1 MSKGLILLTSAVF
14 FFYGLAFAI
23 APNSML
29 SHATGGYATSAS
41 MLVDMRATYGGMS
54 VGVGV
59 ALVLFLLSQ
68 KTSTHST
75 GLLAVIFINGSMATG
90 RIIGLVSDGET
101 NSTMHFYLMLEVG
114 VSLLALYLFKSEKTG
129 D

>member
-29 SHATGGYATSAS
+29 SQATGGYATSAS

-54 VGVGV
+54 VGV

-75 GLLAVIFINGSMATG
+75 GLLAVIFVNGSMATG

-114 VSLLALYLFKSEKTG
+114 VSLLALYLFKSEKAEG
-129 D
+129 

>member
-29 SHATGGYATSAS
+29 SQATGGYATSTS

-54 VGVGV
+54 VGV

-75 GLLAVIFINGSMATG
+75 GLLAVIFVNGSMATG

-114 VSLLALYLFKSEKTG
+114 VSLLALYLFKSEKAG
-129 D
+129 G

>member
-29 SHATGGYATSAS
+29 SQATGGYATSTS

-54 VGVGV
+54 VGV

-68 KTSTHST
+68 KRQHIVQACWPSF
-75 GLLAVIFINGSMATG
+75 LSMG
-90 RIIGLVSDGET
+90 VWRQGESSVWSAMVKPT
-101 NSTMHFYLMLEVG
+101 VQCISI
-114 VSLLALYLFKSEKTG
+114 
-129 D
+129 

>member
-29 SHATGGYATSAS
+29 SHATGGYATSES

-54 VGVGV
+54 VGV
-59 ALVLFLLSQ
+59 ALILFLLSQ
-68 KTSTHST
+68 KPSTLT
-75 GLLAVIFINGSMATG
+75 MGLLAVIFVNASMATG
-90 RIIGLVSDGET
+90 RIIGLVSDGEA
-101 NSTMHFYLMLEVG
+101 NSTMYFYLMLEVG
-114 VSLLALYLFKSEKTG
+114 VSLPALYLFKSEKTG
-129 D
+129 G

>member
-41 MLVDMRATYGGMS
+41 MLVDIRATYGGMS
-54 VGVGV
+54 IGV
-59 ALVLFLLSQ
+59 ALILFLLSQ
-68 KTSTHST
+68 KTSTHNT
-75 GLLAVIFINGSMATG
+75 GLLAVIFVNPGAFFSLIGPGVYLATAVGSAYYWA
-90 RIIGLVSDGET
+90 R
-101 NSTMHFYLMLEVG
+101 
-114 VSLLALYLFKSEKTG
+114 
-129 D
+129 

>member
-29 SHATGGYATSAS
+29 SHTTGGYATSAS
-41 MLVDMRATYGGMS
+41 MLVDIRATYGGMS
-54 VGVGV
+54 VGV
-59 ALVLFLLSQ
+59 ALILFLLSQ
-68 KTSTHST
+68 KPSTLT
-75 GLLAVIFINGSMATG
+75 MGLLAVIFVNASMATG

-114 VSLLALYLFKSEKTG
+114 VSLLALYLFKSGKTG
-129 D
+129 G

>member
-29 SHATGGYATSAS
+29 SQATGGYATSTS

-54 VGVGV
+54 VGV

-75 GLLAVIFINGSMATG
+75 GLLAVIFVNGSMATG

-114 VSLLALYLFKSEKTG
+114 VSLLALYLFKSEKAEG
-129 D
+129 

>member
-29 SHATGGYATSAS
+29 SQATGGYVTSAS

-54 VGVGV
+54 VGV
-59 ALVLFLLSQ
+59 ALILFLLSQ
-68 KTSTHST
+68 KPSTLT
-75 GLLAVIFINGSMATG
+75 MGLLAVIFVNASMATG
-90 RIIGLVSDGET
+90 RIIGLVSDGEA
-101 NSTMHFYLMLEVG
+101 NSTMYFYLMLEVG

-129 D
+129 G

>member
-23 APNSML
+23 APSSML
-29 SHATGGYATSAS
+29 NHATGGYATSAS
-41 MLVDMRATYGGMS
+41 MLADIRATYGGMS
-54 VGVGV
+54 VGV
-59 ALVLFLLSQ
+59 ALILFLLSQ
-68 KTSTHST
+68 KPSTLT
-75 GLLAVIFINGSMATG
+75 IGLLAVIFVNASMATG

-101 NSTMHFYLMLEVG
+101 NSTMYFYLMLEVG

-129 D
+129 G